1 MPWAKMVYWMYAV
14 ELDDSSGW
22 DAKKMMDELSN
33 RGVGTR
39 PFFLGLHEQPALCE
53 KGWYRNERY
62 PITHKSSRQGF
73 YLPSSLNLTDEQID
87 FVVKQIK
94 DILNT

>member
-1 MPWAKMVYWMYAV
+1 MYAV